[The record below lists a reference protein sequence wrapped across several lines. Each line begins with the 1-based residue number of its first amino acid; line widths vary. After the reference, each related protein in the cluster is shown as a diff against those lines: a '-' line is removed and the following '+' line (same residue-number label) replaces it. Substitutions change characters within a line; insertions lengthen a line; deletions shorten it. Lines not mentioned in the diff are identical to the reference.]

1 MNTETDL
8 GREVRAE
15 VAAILAKYNGKHEAI
30 AGVKVETIR
39 KIDRL
44 INPEPEG
51 FEIDTRNDRPYHT
64 ELALKQAARI
74 RALDQAGNYDA
85 VLATVENH
93 RAAGLRETAERQ
105 GA

>member
-1 MNTETDL
+1 MTL
-8 GREVRAE
+8 GDEIRTE
-15 VAAILAKYNGKHEAI
+15 VARILKRFGDCDL

>member
-1 MNTETDL
+1 MNVPETDL
-8 GREVRAE
+8 GREVRAA
-15 VAAILAKYNGKHEAI
+15 VAAALKRFGENDIAAI
-30 AGVKVETIR
+30 KTTDLR
-39 KIDRL
+39 KIDRF

-64 ELALKQAARI
+64 KLALKQAARI